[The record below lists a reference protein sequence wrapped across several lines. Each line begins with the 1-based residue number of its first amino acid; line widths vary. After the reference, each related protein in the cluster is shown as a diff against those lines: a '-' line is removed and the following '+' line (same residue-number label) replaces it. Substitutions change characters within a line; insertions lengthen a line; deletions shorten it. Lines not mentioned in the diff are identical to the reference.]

1 MSAGRFLD
9 GSLWNWRVSVY
20 HSPMSLEAIFFDVGG
35 TIVLANYDRT
45 LEPLM
50 ARGIRPT
57 GAELAAAEKTAKSR
71 LDSQILQQGKLSVD
85 NGYWDNYYTALLQ
98 TLGLDDAGLKSDLIA
113 RTRTSANWN
122 RLADGAETTLRELG
136 RKYRLGIISNSDGRI
151 DELLRQLGLLD
162 LFACVTDSGIVGYEK
177 PDSRIFISATQSMGV
192 STQEAAYVGDIYSVD
207 YLGAMAVG
215 MRGILMD
222 AAGVYKNHSVE
233 RIDRIPQLLG
243 LLG

>member
-1 MSAGRFLD
+1 
-9 GSLWNWRVSVY
+9 
-20 HSPMSLEAIFFDVGG
+20 MSLEAIFFDVGG

-50 ARGIRPT
+50 ARGVRPT
-57 GAELAAAEKTAKSR
+57 GAELAAAEKAAKSR
-71 LDSQILQQGKLSVD
+71 LDSQILQQGKISVD

-98 TLGLDDAGLKSDLIA
+98 TLGLDDAELKSDLIA

-122 RLADGAETTLRELG
+122 RLADGAEATLRELG

-151 DELLRQLGLLD
+151 DELLRQLGILD
-162 LFACVTDSGIVGYEK
+162 LFACVTDSGIVGHEK

-207 YLGAMAVG
+207 YLGAMSVG
-215 MRGILMD
+215 MRAILMD
-222 AAGVYKNHSVE
+222 AAGVYSDRPVE
-233 RIDRIPQLLG
+233 RIDRIQELLKI
-243 LLG
+243 LR